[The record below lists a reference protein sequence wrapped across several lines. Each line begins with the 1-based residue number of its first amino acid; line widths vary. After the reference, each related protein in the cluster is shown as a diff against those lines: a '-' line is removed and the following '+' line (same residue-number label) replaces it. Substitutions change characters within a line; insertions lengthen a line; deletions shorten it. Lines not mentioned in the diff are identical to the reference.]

1 MPILPAE
8 PERFPDGLLDQPTPA
23 ETAARRWWAL
33 HTRPRQEKSL
43 ARALW
48 DRRIPF
54 YLPLLTRRL
63 QIRGQA
69 VTSRVPLFPGYVFL
83 LGLPEERIA
92 ALATRRVVRS
102 LEVADQDG
110 LWQDLRQVSRL
121 IASGKPVAP
130 EDRLVPGAV
139 VEIRSGTL
147 AGLRGVIV
155 KAASGHRFI
164 VRVDFIQR
172 GASILLDDVSLMKIE
187 EPTANA

>member
-8 PERFPDGLLDQPTPA
+8 PERFPDGLLDPSAPA
-23 ETAARRWWAL
+23 DAAARRWWAL

-43 ARALW
+43 ARDLC

-63 QIRGQA
+63 RIRGQA
-69 VTSRVPLFPGYVFL
+69 MTSRVPLFPGYVFL
-83 LGLPEERIA
+83 LGLPDERTA

-102 LEVADQDG
+102 LDVADQDG
-110 LWQDLRQVSRL
+110 LWHDLRQVSRL

-130 EDRLVPGAV
+130 EDRLVPGAL
-139 VEIRSGTL
+139 VEVRSGSL

-172 GASILLDDVSLMKIE
+172 GASVLLDDVNLMRVE
-187 EPTANA
+187 EAAGPD

>member
-8 PERFPDGLLDQPTPA
+8 PAQFPECLLDQPNPA
-23 ETAARRWWAL
+23 ETPGRRWWTL

-43 ARALW
+43 ARALC

-54 YLPLLTRRL
+54 YLPLIPRRL

-69 VTSRVPLFPGYVFL
+69 VTSHVPLFPGYVFL
-83 LGLPEERIA
+83 LGLPEERLA

-102 LEVADQDG
+102 LDVADQDR
-110 LWQDLRQVSRL
+110 LWYDLRQIGRL

-130 EDRLVPGAV
+130 EDRLVPGAL
-139 VEIRSGTL
+139 VEIRGGAL

-172 GASILLDDVSLMKIE
+172 GASILLDDVSLMKIAE
-187 EPTANA
+187 PAPTA

>member
-8 PERFPDGLLDQPTPA
+8 PERFPDCLLDRPTPA
-23 ETAARRWWAL
+23 ERAARRWWAL

-43 ARALW
+43 ARDLC

-83 LGLPEERIA
+83 LGLPEERLTT
-92 ALATRRVVRS
+92 LATRRVVRS
-102 LEVADQDG
+102 LEVVDQDG
-110 LWQDLRQVSRL
+110 LWRDLCQVSRL

-172 GASILLDDVSLMKIE
+172 GASVLLDDVSLMKIE
-187 EPTANA
+187 EPAPTA